1 VIMGVALI
9 VSVAVVI
16 TNLAADILYCFID
29 PRVRLRTGRRLHA
42 PELLRHGRRA
52 SAGGELT
59 EPAT

>member
-1 VIMGVALI
+1 MDILHNLAIGFA
-9 VSVAVVI
+9 VAVNPINV
-16 TNLAADILYCFID
+16 LYCFID